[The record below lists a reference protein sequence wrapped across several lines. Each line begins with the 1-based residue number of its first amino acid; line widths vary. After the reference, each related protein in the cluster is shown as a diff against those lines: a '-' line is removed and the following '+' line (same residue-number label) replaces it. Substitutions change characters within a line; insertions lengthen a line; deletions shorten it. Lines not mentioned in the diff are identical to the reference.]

1 VTIPAYLSLGTLSLA
16 LLPLTVLVAVTIDA
30 MHRTGRL
37 VAVRCA
43 LGITLYFVCEA
54 MGIVASFVLWIANVL
69 WPSADGDRFTTWN
82 LMLQRVW
89 ARTLF
94 SGATRL
100 FGMRVEVSGV
110 EVVARGPLFLF
121 ARHASTL
128 DTLLPAVFVSEPRT
142 LHLGHVMK
150 RELLWDPCLDIV
162 GQRTRNAFVRRGSGQ
177 REQEVA
183 LLRGLAAA
191 LGERDGVLLF
201 PEGTRFTPAKRERAL
216 AQLGESGQSERLA
229 RVRRLRRVL
238 PPRRRGAV
246 ALLETRPDV
255 DVAFLAHVG
264 FEGTASLND
273 IWRGR
278 LIGTTVRL
286 LFWRV
291 PSAEIPR
298 TNEGRIVWLDDQWKR
313 VDAWVAP
320 HEDGLPADAQ
330 EAHEPEEGVSR

>member
-1 VTIPAYLSLGTLSLA
+1 
-16 LLPLTVLVAVTIDA
+16 
-30 MHRTGRL
+30 
-37 VAVRCA
+37 
-43 LGITLYFVCEA
+43 
-54 MGIVASFVLWIANVL
+54 
-69 WPSADGDRFTTWN
+69 
-82 LMLQRVW
+82 
-89 ARTLF
+89 
-94 SGATRL
+94 
-100 FGMRVEVSGV
+100 
-110 EVVARGPLFLF
+110 
-121 ARHASTL
+121 
-128 DTLLPAVFVSEPRT
+128 
-142 LHLGHVMK
+142 
-150 RELLWDPCLDIV
+150 
-162 GQRTRNAFVRRGSGQ
+162 
-177 REQEVA
+177 
-183 LLRGLAAA
+183 
-191 LGERDGVLLF
+191 
-201 PEGTRFTPAKRERAL
+201 
-216 AQLGESGQSERLA
+216 
-229 RVRRLRRVL
+229 
-238 PPRRRGAV
+238 V